1 MQESREQNI
10 VDSINRTNARIRD
23 LEQQKDIINKLIIT
37 NEGTRAKLQTQL
49 KALKMERYK

>member
-10 VDSINRTNARIRD
+10 IDSINRTNARIRD

>member
-10 VDSINRTNARIRD
+10 IDSINRTNARIRD
-23 LEQQKDIINKLIIT
+23 LEQQKDVINKLINT
-37 NEGTRAKLQTQL
+37 NKGTRVKLQDQL

>member
-10 VDSINRTNARIRD
+10 IDSINRTNARIRD
-23 LEQQKDIINKLIIT
+23 LEQQKDVINKLINT
-37 NEGTRAKLQTQL
+37 NKGTRAKLQDQL